1 VKLDN
6 SFLVPAS
13 KAVAWETL
21 LDVPSMVSCMPGA
34 ELAGQTGEDA
44 WKVNMKVKFGPIGL
58 NFATDVTQEEAD
70 EAAGRVL
77 LKAKARETKGRGGAQ
92 ATIVSTLTE
101 VDEGTRVDISTDV
114 LLSGPVAQY
123 GRGLVQDVSNEMV
136 GQFAENMRA
145 QIGTGEAE
153 AAAPAAAGA
162 PAGDGVAVASG
173 DGVPAASANGAS
185 MASPVEGGAPAGS
198 APVAAPPRPAP
209 APVKPVSGFKIGLK
223 VLRAMIARLF
233 RRGG

>member
-13 KAVAWETL
+13 KDVAWETL

-34 ELAGQTGEDA
+34 ELAEQTGENT

-70 EAAGRVL
+70 AEAGRVL

-101 VDEGTRVDISTDV
+101 VEDGTRVDISTDV
-114 LLSGPVAQY
+114 QLSGPVAQY
-123 GRGLVQDVSNEMV
+123 GRGLVQDVSNELV

-145 QIGTGEAE
+145 QLGERGPA
-153 AAAPAAAGA
+153 AAAPAPAPSPGTVNGSPVAVAEA
-162 PAGDGVAVASG
+162 PAGPAG
-173 DGVPAASANGAS
+173 PAA
-185 MASPVEGGAPAGS
+185 PA
-198 APVAAPPRPAP
+198 APRPAP
-209 APVKPVSGFKIGLK
+209 ARAKPVSGFRLGLK
-223 VLRAMIARLF
+223 VLRASIARLL
-233 RRGG
+233 RRGR